1 MFRGFPNAE
10 SPNFADHFRE
20 RWYNKSENIAKR
32 VKKMKKLLLVGLLLL
47 FGFSV
52 SGCTVGSYTVVN
64 ALKDNTATRMSM
76 SYDRLNGYLE
86 TQVTVTEGSP
96 LEIVVEFETI
106 SGRLDASICR
116 LEDPETCSYEGVEV
130 QTSSFTVTLIYAT
143 TYVIR
148 VDARRHEGS
157 YFFDWAD

>member
-1 MFRGFPNAE
+1 M
-10 SPNFADHFRE
+10 
-20 RWYNKSENIAKR
+20 
-32 VKKMKKLLLVGLLLL
+32 KKMLLTGLLLLVG
-47 FGFSV
+47 FSLA
-52 SGCTVGSYTVVN
+52 GCTVGSYTVIN
-64 ALKDNTATRMSM
+64 AVKDNTATRMSM

-86 TQVTVTEGSP
+86 TQVTVTEGFP
-96 LEIVVEFETI
+96 VEVVVEIETL

-130 QTSSFTVTLIYAT
+130 PTGSFTVTLTFPT

-157 YFFDWAD
+157 YYFDWAD